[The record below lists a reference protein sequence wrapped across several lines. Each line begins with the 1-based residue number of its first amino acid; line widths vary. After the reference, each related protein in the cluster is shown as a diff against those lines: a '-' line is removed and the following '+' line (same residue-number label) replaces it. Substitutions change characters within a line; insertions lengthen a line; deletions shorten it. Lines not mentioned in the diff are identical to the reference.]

1 MKTSE
6 QIADLAAA
14 LAKAQVG
21 FETAA
26 RDHKA
31 KVQTRNGGSY
41 EFAYA
46 DFASY
51 LEVCRKPL
59 GDNGLS
65 FIQDAR
71 ATASAAEVVTRLLH
85 SSGQWIES
93 EPLSVPLI
101 ATSNDGTITAQVV
114 GSGITYA
121 KRYSLSSLI
130 GMASE
135 ADDDGNAASGNTAEI
150 NRRERP
156 KLPACPK
163 CGETRAV
170 IVGKA
175 EYGGGF
181 VCFGKKD
188 GCGHK
193 WQPAEAQTEPPDMAV
208 HEQLTAKDQLT
219 IAQVVTLFGETQ
231 SQADFMAVCDIIK
244 TSDGIVAKSD
254 HPELVKEQIKKAI
267 RGHKHAPKPKK
278 ESGPE
283 FSPEENQAA

>member
-1 MKTSE
+1 MRTSE
-6 QIADLAAA
+6 NLNELAAA
-14 LAKAQVG
+14 LAKAQIG

-31 KVQTRNGGSY
+31 KVQTRAGGSY

-59 GDNGLS
+59 GENGLS
-65 FIQDAR
+65 FIQEAK
-71 ATASAAEVVTRLLH
+71 ASSNAAEVVTRLMH

-101 ATSNDGTITAQVV
+101 ATGNDGTITAQVV

-150 NRRERP
+150 NRRERES
-156 KLPACPK
+156 LPACPK
-163 CGETRAV
+163 CGETKAV
-170 IVGKA
+170 IRGKA

-181 VCFGKKD
+181 VCFSKKE

-193 WQPAEAQTEPPDMAV
+193 WQPGDAEPEPP
-208 HEQLTAKDQLT
+208 AKSAAEPSSKDRKT
-219 IAQVVTLFGETQ
+219 IAQCVQLFAEAETQ
-231 SQADFMAVCDIIK
+231 EQFDELVK
-244 TSDGIVAKSD
+244 TLRDPQGVVAKSD
-254 HPELVKEQIKKAI
+254 SPDQVRRQIWEAVKGSKYAQK
-267 RGHKHAPKPKK
+267 
-278 ESGPE
+278 
-283 FSPEENQAA
+283 NQAA